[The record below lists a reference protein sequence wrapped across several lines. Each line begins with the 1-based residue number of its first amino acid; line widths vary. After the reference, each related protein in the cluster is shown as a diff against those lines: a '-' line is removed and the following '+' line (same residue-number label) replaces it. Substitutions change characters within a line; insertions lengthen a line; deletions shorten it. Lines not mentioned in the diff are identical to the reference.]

1 MEGLLNRVLPH
12 NLEAERGI
20 IRSILIDSEKI
31 SKVMDILIK
40 DDFYSKHYG
49 IYYDHIDL
57 K

>member
-31 SKVMDILIK
+31 SKVTLNTMAFTMTI
-40 DDFYSKHYG
+40 F
-49 IYYDHIDL
+49 
-57 K
+57 